1 MNNFALLHLNDII
14 SLRKKM
20 MLFQI
25 AMLDDNVQPST
36 LRKIFCVNK

>member
-20 MLFQI
+20 TLFQI
-25 AMLDDNVQPST
+25 AMLVDSFQPLAENVPLTSD
-36 LRKIFCVNK
+36 